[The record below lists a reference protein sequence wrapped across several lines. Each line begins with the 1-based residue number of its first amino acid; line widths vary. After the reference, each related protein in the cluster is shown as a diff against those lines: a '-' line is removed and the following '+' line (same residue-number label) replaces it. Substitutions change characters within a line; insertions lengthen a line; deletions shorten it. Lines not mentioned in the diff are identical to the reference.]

1 MTKMRMPLGALL
13 SLSMTLLPVH
23 ALAQEAT
30 DPGLEKGVALAQQG
44 DFEEAVITLDAAARR
59 LAAERGRAPELAR
72 AYLYL
77 AISYLG
83 LSQEQ
88 KAKAQFL
95 QAWKTDKG
103 MELSPS
109 EFPPRILEFFDKARE
124 EAIESGQ
131 IQASGS
137 EASPAAPEPPT
148 AEAAAPE
155 TAGAPAP
162 PPATAEAAE
171 PAQKGH
177 SKALPIVL
185 GAVGGTAL
193 IAGLAIAAGGGDGSS
208 SGGSGPSTPTVQT
221 VTINSTQ
228 VPVNIPDLG
237 IATSQVNVS
246 TSGTIQEAVVIFD
259 ITHTWRGDL
268 ALSVQ
273 HPDGSVFLVTAP
285 ADSEDIWRD
294 QVTMPTMVNKP
305 ASGTWTLRV
314 ADVQAGDSGRLNS
327 WGLRLTV
334 RR

>member
-1 MTKMRMPLGALL
+1 MSKMRMPLAALL
-13 SLSMTLLPVH
+13 SLSLILLPLH
-23 ALAQEAT
+23 ALAQETT

-95 QAWKTDKG
+95 EAWKTDKG

-109 EFPPRILEFFDKARE
+109 EFPPRILEFFEQARE
-124 EAIESGQ
+124 EAIASGQ
-131 IQASGS
+131 IQTAGP
-137 EASPAAPEPPT
+137 EAAPAPEPEP
-148 AEAAAPE
+148 AAAPE
-155 TAGAPAP
+155 APAP
-162 PPATAEAAE
+162 PPTAAEAPE
-171 PAQKGH
+171 PAEKGH

-193 IAGLAIAAGGGDGSS
+193 IVGVAVAAGGGGGSS
-208 SGGSGPSTPTVQT
+208 SGSSGSSSGPVEQTFT
-221 VTINSTQ
+221 VTSSQ
-228 VPVNIPDLG
+228 VPRDIPDLG
-237 IATSQVNVS
+237 IATSQLNVS
-246 TSGTIQEAVVIFD
+246 TGGTILEAVLIFD
-259 ITHTWRGDL
+259 ISHTWRGDL
-268 ALSVQ
+268 ALTVQ
-273 HPDGSVFLVTAP
+273 HPDGTLFLLTAP

-294 QVTMPTMVNKP
+294 QVPMPTMLNKP

-327 WGLRLTV
+327 WSLRLTV